1 MMTLVGYIRE
11 AHIIVLCFALTIAF
25 GASGQVDLQDDDSIR
40 GLVNSVVTP
49 PISKDSLCIARPG
62 LVGGLIIVG
71 SKDANGICSASH
83 GIIGADVLP
92 IHEAGQQI
100 LVVKRWHEASPKM
113 RAELAREWV
122 QNGVL
127 AFAKVMLAPDKTFI
141 AGGTGFHGP
150 RGAPDGKGGAVV
162 TVWLKGTQVLSP
174 KGQQQRYTEV
184 QFTYSPDALGT
195 NAEIIGTKTLDVV
208 PAPTTRKP
216 RQITE

>member
-1 MMTLVGYIRE
+1 MITLVGCMRE
-11 AHIIVLCFALTIAF
+11 AYVVVLCLALVIPL
-25 GASGQVDLQDDDSIR
+25 GASGQVDLQDDDNIS

-49 PISKDSLCIARPG
+49 AIPKGSLCIARPN

-71 SKDANGICSASH
+71 SKDTNGVCSASH

-92 IHEAGQQI
+92 IHEAGQKI

-127 AFAKVMLAPDKTFI
+127 AFAKVMLAPDKTFA
-141 AGGTGFHGP
+141 AGGKGFHGP
-150 RGAPDGKGGAVV
+150 RGAPDGKGGALV
-162 TVWLKGTQVLSP
+162 TVWLKGLPVPSS
-174 KGQQQRYTEV
+174 KGQQHKYTEI

-195 NAEIIGTKTLDVV
+195 DAEVIGTEVLDIV
-208 PAPTTRKP
+208 PVPTAPKS